1 MKKILALVLALV
13 VAFAFASVA
22 MAEEDDTILLG
33 FASNASDENM
43 NKQADA
49 FCNYA
54 EEWNAAGNTPELKR
68 RLPWLKLL
76 WTSSCPTL
84 TL

>member
-33 FASNASDENM
+33 FASNASD
-43 NKQADA
+43 
-49 FCNYA
+49 
-54 EEWNAAGNTPELKR
+54 
-68 RLPWLKLL
+68 
-76 WTSSCPTL
+76 
-84 TL
+84 

>member
-33 FASNASDENM
+33 FASNASDENV

-49 FCNYA
+49 FCNYC
-54 EEWNAAGNTPELKR
+54 
-68 RLPWLKLL
+68 LL
-76 WTSSCPTL
+76 YTSRCV
-84 TL
+84 